1 MDDAALSIQCPK
13 CARTL
18 TSRRMHEHGLACDC
32 GATLHQLAV
41 ECSRRWQPLSYLFV
55 DRQSG
60 KVKYVGTTRDLY
72 RRMAEHC
79 VSNKL
84 LFARETV
91 GGGKSR
97 LRQQPIETTLQK
109 AGVRVHVALHASEW
123 HLWSSLWYKPDW
135 NVAPPPASGATY
147 RSLRRTADGG
157 AEAVTYTS
165 DACKHQHAEAL
176 HLANVSARRGH
187 MAPPWTATWPMR
199 IGAID
204 EMLGEVEMPGV
215 GRLSASRTTAID
227 GKTQYEWALR
237 RLDKTTTA
245 GSWPVLRQGEC
256 EKLGFFGY
264 CLCRV
269 PCGQRWVLVGEP
281 EERMRLREESRFAE
295 WADPW
300 RKHGVMGTD
309 DEEVMDKLD
318 VAMEIEEESERL
330 RVAGKP
336 SKKRWSE
343 LTALTK
349 EITELRARQ
358 VYGDG
363 AASFSRMITLNWRH
377 VYMRDRNVRRVGNG

>member
-1 MDDAALSIQCPK
+1 M
-13 CARTL
+13 
-18 TSRRMHEHGLACDC
+18 
-32 GATLHQLAV
+32 
-41 ECSRRWQPLSYLFV
+41 
-55 DRQSG
+55 
-60 KVKYVGTTRDLY
+60 YVGTTKDLY

-79 VSNKL
+79 VSDKL
-84 LFARETV
+84 LFARETI

-157 AEAVTYTS
+157 AEAATYTS

-176 HLANVSARRGH
+176 HLANVSTSIRP
-187 MAPPWTATWPMR
+187 MQPSWTTNRPMH
-199 IGAID
+199 IWAID

-227 GKTQYEWALR
+227 GKTQHEWALG
-237 RLDKTTTA
+237 RLDNATTT
-245 GSWPVLRQGEC
+245 GTWSVLRQGEC
-256 EKLGFFGY
+256 EKLDFFGY
-264 CLCRV
+264 CRCRV

-281 EERMRLREESRFAE
+281 EERRRAREASRFAE
-295 WADPW
+295 WSDPW

-309 DEEVMDKLD
+309 DEAAMDKLEI
-318 VAMEIEEESERL
+318 AMEIQEESEKL
-330 RVAGKP
+330 RVRGEP

-358 VYGDG
+358 FYGDD
-363 AASFSRMITLNWRH
+363 AVASCSRMIPLNWRH
-377 VYMRDRNVRRVGNG
+377 VYLLDRKVLRCR